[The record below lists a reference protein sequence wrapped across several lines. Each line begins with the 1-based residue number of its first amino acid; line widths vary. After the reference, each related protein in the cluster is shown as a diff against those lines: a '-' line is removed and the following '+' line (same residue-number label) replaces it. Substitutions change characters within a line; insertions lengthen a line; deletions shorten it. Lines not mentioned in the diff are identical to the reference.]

1 MASAENIPKDG
12 YRLVYIIFYLMG
24 VGNLM
29 PWNFFINGKFW
40 NISAMYSWIR
50 RCLISWEMSLSTII
64 FILHYLVQEYWD
76 HKFRNVS
83 DHTDTMLQN
92 TLMSSLIDGNSTGVI
107 VSDTDEKAKTPL
119 QLAWNSYLSISN
131 MIPNLAMLLLN
142 ATMGH
147 KMPMRPRLLGSLIG
161 IIILF
166 IVTDIMTQV
175 NTDSFQT
182 GFLGLTLVTVVLITS
197 CVGILQV
204 RNRLI

>member
-1 MASAENIPKDG
+1 
-12 YRLVYIIFYLMG
+12 
-24 VGNLM
+24 
-29 PWNFFINGKFW
+29 
-40 NISAMYSWIR
+40 
-50 RCLISWEMSLSTII
+50 MSISTII
-64 FILHYLVQEYWD
+64 FILHDSVQEYWD

-83 DHTDTMLQN
+83 DHTDTNIL
-92 TLMSSLIDGNSTGVI
+92 
-107 VSDTDEKAKTPL
+107 TDEKAKTPL

-204 RNRLI
+204 RKRLI

>member
-1 MASAENIPKDG
+1 
-12 YRLVYIIFYLMG
+12 
-24 VGNLM
+24 
-29 PWNFFINGKFW
+29 
-40 NISAMYSWIR
+40 
-50 RCLISWEMSLSTII
+50 
-64 FILHYLVQEYWD
+64 
-76 HKFRNVS
+76 
-83 DHTDTMLQN
+83 
-92 TLMSSLIDGNSTGVI
+92 MSSLTDGNATGII
-107 VSDTDEKAKTPL
+107 VSDADEKAKTPL

-131 MIPNLAMLLLN
+131 MIPNLGMLLLN

-161 IIILF
+161 IIVLF

-204 RNRLI
+204 RKWLI

>member
-1 MASAENIPKDG
+1 M
-12 YRLVYIIFYLMG
+12 
-24 VGNLM
+24 
-29 PWNFFINGKFW
+29 
-40 NISAMYSWIR
+40 
-50 RCLISWEMSLSTII
+50 I
-64 FILHYLVQEYWD
+64 FILHYSVQEYWD

-92 TLMSSLIDGNSTGVI
+92 TLMISSTDGNSTGVI
-107 VSDTDEKAKTPL
+107 ESDTDEKAKTPL

-131 MIPNLAMLLLN
+131 MIPNLGMLLLN

-166 IVTDIMTQV
+166 VVTDIMTQV

-204 RNRLI
+204 RKRLILCHYERYSVIRSLQKT

>member
-1 MASAENIPKDG
+1 M
-12 YRLVYIIFYLMG
+12 
-24 VGNLM
+24 
-29 PWNFFINGKFW
+29 
-40 NISAMYSWIR
+40 
-50 RCLISWEMSLSTII
+50 I
-64 FILHYLVQEYWD
+64 FILHYSVQEYWD

-92 TLMSSLIDGNSTGVI
+92 TLMISLTDGNSTGVI
-107 VSDTDEKAKTPL
+107 ESDTDEKAKTPL

-131 MIPNLAMLLLN
+131 MIPNLGMLLLN

-166 IVTDIMTQV
+166 VVTDIMTQV

-182 GFLGLTLVTVVLITS
+182 GFLHQAFQCHWSDYILELENILTEAMLVMNFFIQAYVELDL
-197 CVGILQV
+197 C
-204 RNRLI
+204 

>member
-1 MASAENIPKDG
+1 M
-12 YRLVYIIFYLMG
+12 
-24 VGNLM
+24 
-29 PWNFFINGKFW
+29 
-40 NISAMYSWIR
+40 
-50 RCLISWEMSLSTII
+50 
-64 FILHYLVQEYWD
+64 QEYWD

-83 DHTDTMLQN
+83 DHTDMMLQN
-92 TLMSSLIDGNSTGVI
+92 TLMGSLTVGNSTAVI

-204 RNRLI
+204 RERLI

>member
-1 MASAENIPKDG
+1 M
-12 YRLVYIIFYLMG
+12 
-24 VGNLM
+24 
-29 PWNFFINGKFW
+29 
-40 NISAMYSWIR
+40 
-50 RCLISWEMSLSTII
+50 
-64 FILHYLVQEYWD
+64 QEYWD

-92 TLMSSLIDGNSTGVI
+92 TLMISLSDGNSTGVI

-131 MIPNLAMLLLN
+131 MIPNLGMLLLN

-204 RNRLI
+204 RKWLI